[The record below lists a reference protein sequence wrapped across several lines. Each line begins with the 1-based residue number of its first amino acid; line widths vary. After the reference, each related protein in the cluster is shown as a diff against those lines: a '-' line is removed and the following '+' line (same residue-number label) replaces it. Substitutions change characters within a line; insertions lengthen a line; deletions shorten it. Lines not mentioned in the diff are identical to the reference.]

1 MIDPQTAQLIVLFCA
16 AAYFSG
22 SVLFAIPVSRLWR
35 LPDPRTINSGNPG
48 ASNVYRSGGA
58 APAAAT
64 LILDALKG
72 ALPVWLA
79 QLAGL
84 SVPVQA
90 MIALCAVTGHMVPLF
105 YRFQGGKGVATAL
118 GCGLVLAPLTTS
130 LLALIWLIVAWRWRI
145 SALASVIAL
154 GSGPAI
160 SALLEPHTLPLF
172 GLLTIVIVIRH
183 RTNLIRLAQGRESRF

>member
-1 MIDPQTAQLIVLFCA
+1 MDATTAPLTVLFCTL
-16 AAYFSG
+16 AYLSG
-22 SVLFAIPVSRLWR
+22 SVLYAIPVSRLWR
-35 LPDPRTINSGNPG
+35 LPDPRAMGSGNPG
-48 ASNVYRSGGA
+48 ATNIYRIGGA
-58 APAAAT
+58 TPAATT
-64 LILDALKG
+64 LVLDALKG

-84 SVPVQA
+84 SVYIQA
-90 MIALCAVTGHMVPLF
+90 MVALCAVTGHMVPVF

-118 GCGLVLAPLTTS
+118 GCGLVLAPLTTI
-130 LLALIWLIVAWRWRI
+130 LLALIWLVILWRWRI
-145 SALASVIAL
+145 SALASVVAL
-154 GSGPAI
+154 GSGPMV